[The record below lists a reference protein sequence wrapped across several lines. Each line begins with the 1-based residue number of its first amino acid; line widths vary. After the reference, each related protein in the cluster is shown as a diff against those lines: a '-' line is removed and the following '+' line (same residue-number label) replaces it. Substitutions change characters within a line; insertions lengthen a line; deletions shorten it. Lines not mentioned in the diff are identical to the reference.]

1 MAKQADLLSVEDAR
15 QRILA
20 RFAPLGEEAVPLD
33 ESRGRILA
41 TAITAG
47 FDLPPFANS
56 SMDGFAVRGA
66 ETVGAST
73 AAPLRLRV
81 SAHIPAGTVSAE
93 VMQSGEAARIMTGA
107 PLPSGADAVVPFED
121 VTDHGTSIMLR
132 APIRP
137 GACVRPS
144 GQDIAEGVAV
154 LPKGTEIGSRGVA
167 VLAALGYS
175 QVPVR
180 RRPIVGVMATGS
192 ELVAPGVPLQPG
204 QIYNSNSPMLS
215 AAVAEAGAVSRALRT
230 ASDDAEAISRELMA
244 AGDCDLLLTS
254 GGASVGDFDYM
265 KDVVGA
271 TGDLHFWRVRVRPG
285 KPLLFG
291 TVGSTP
297 IIALPGN
304 PTSAMVTFELFVRP
318 AIRLMLGAS
327 APRPRI
333 QAVVTERMENRGGRR
348 TYARVVVRQNGD
360 HFNASLSGPQ
370 DSAMVLPLARCDG
383 LLEMSEDIEELLPG
397 DSATVHLWRLPSAD
411 AGT

>member
-15 QRILA
+15 QRILT
-20 RFAPLGEEAVPLD
+20 RFALLGEEAVALD
-33 ESRGRILA
+33 QSHDRILA

-47 FDLPPFANS
+47 FNLPPFANS
-56 SMDGFAVRGA
+56 SMDGFAVRGT
-66 ETVGAST
+66 ETVGASKS
-73 AAPLRLRV
+73 APLRLRV
-81 SAHIPAGTVSAE
+81 SAHIPAGTVSGE

-107 PLPSGADAVVPFED
+107 PLPFGADAVVPFED
-121 VTDHGTSIMLR
+121 VTDDGASVVLR
-132 APIRP
+132 APVRP
-137 GACVRPS
+137 GACIRPS
-144 GQDIAEGVAV
+144 GQDITEGTAV
-154 LPKGTEIGSRGVA
+154 LPPGTAIGSREVA

-175 QVPVR
+175 HVPVR
-180 RRPIVGVMATGS
+180 RRPMVAVMATGS
-192 ELVAPGVPLQPG
+192 ELVAPGVPLRPG
-204 QIYNSNSPMLS
+204 QIYNSNSPMLL
-215 AAVAEAGAVSRALRT
+215 AAITEAGAVSRPLT
-230 ASDDAEAISRELMA
+230 TTTDDAEAIGRELMS
-244 AGDCDLLLTS
+244 AGDSDLLLTS

-265 KDVVGA
+265 TDVVGS

-327 APRPRI
+327 AQRPRI

-348 TYARVVVRQNGD
+348 TYARVVVRQNGT

-370 DSAMVLPLARCDG
+370 DSAMVLPLARSDG
-383 LLEMSEDIEELLPG
+383 LLEIPEDVEELVPG
-397 DSATVHLWRLPSAD
+397 DSATVHLWRLPALD
-411 AGT
+411 EET

>member
-15 QRILA
+15 QRILT
-20 RFAPLGEEAVPLD
+20 RFALLGEEAVALD
-33 ESRGRILA
+33 QSHDRILA

-47 FDLPPFANS
+47 FNLPPFANS
-56 SMDGFAVRGA
+56 SMDGFAVRGT

-73 AAPLRLRV
+73 SAPLRLRV
-81 SAHIPAGTVSAE
+81 SAHIPAGTVSGE

-107 PLPSGADAVVPFED
+107 PLPFGADAVVPFED
-121 VTDHGTSIMLR
+121 VTDDGASVVLR
-132 APIRP
+132 APVRP
-137 GACVRPS
+137 GACIRPS
-144 GQDIAEGVAV
+144 GQDITEGTAV
-154 LPKGTEIGSRGVA
+154 LPPGTAIGSREVA

-175 QVPVR
+175 HVPVR
-180 RRPIVGVMATGS
+180 RRPMVAVMATGS
-192 ELVAPGVPLQPG
+192 ELVAPGVPLRPG
-204 QIYNSNSPMLS
+204 QIYNSNSPMLL
-215 AAVAEAGAVSRALRT
+215 AAITEAGAVSRPLT
-230 ASDDAEAISRELMA
+230 TTTDDAEAIGRELMS
-244 AGDCDLLLTS
+244 AGDSDLLLTS

-265 KDVVGA
+265 TDVVGS

-327 APRPRI
+327 AQRPRI

-348 TYARVVVRQNGD
+348 TYARVVVRQNGT

-370 DSAMVLPLARCDG
+370 DSAMVLPLARSDG
-383 LLEMSEDIEELLPG
+383 LLEIPEDVEELVPG
-397 DSATVHLWRLPSAD
+397 DSATVHLWRLPALD
-411 AGT
+411 EET

>member
-15 QRILA
+15 QRILT
-20 RFAPLGEEAVPLD
+20 RFVLLGEEVVALD
-33 ESRGRILA
+33 QSHDRILA

-47 FDLPPFANS
+47 FNLPPFANS
-56 SMDGFAVRGA
+56 SMDGFAVRGT

-73 AAPLRLRV
+73 LAPLRLRV
-81 SAHIPAGTVSAE
+81 SAHIPAGTVSGE

-107 PLPSGADAVVPFED
+107 PLPFGADAVVPFED
-121 VTDHGTSIMLR
+121 VTDDGASVVLR
-132 APIRP
+132 APVRP
-137 GACVRPS
+137 GACIRPS
-144 GQDIAEGVAV
+144 GQDITEGTAV
-154 LPKGTEIGSRGVA
+154 LPPGTAIGSREVA

-175 QVPVR
+175 HVPVR
-180 RRPIVGVMATGS
+180 RRPMVAVMATGS
-192 ELVAPGVPLQPG
+192 ELVAPGVPLRPG
-204 QIYNSNSPMLS
+204 QIYNSNSPMLL
-215 AAVAEAGAVSRALRT
+215 AAIAEAGAVSRPLT
-230 ASDDAEAISRELMA
+230 TTTDDAEAIGRELMS
-244 AGDCDLLLTS
+244 AGDSDLLLTS

-265 KDVVGA
+265 TDVVGS

-327 APRPRI
+327 AQRPRI

-348 TYARVVVRQNGD
+348 TYARVVVRQNGT

-370 DSAMVLPLARCDG
+370 DSAMVLPLARSDG
-383 LLEMSEDIEELLPG
+383 LLEIPEDVEELVPG
-397 DSATVHLWRLPSAD
+397 DSATVHLWRLPALD
-411 AGT
+411 AET